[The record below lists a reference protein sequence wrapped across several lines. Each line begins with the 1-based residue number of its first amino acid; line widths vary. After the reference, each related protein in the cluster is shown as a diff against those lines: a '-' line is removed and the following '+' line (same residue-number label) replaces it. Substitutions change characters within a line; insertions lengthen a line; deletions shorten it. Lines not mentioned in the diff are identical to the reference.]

1 MYCRNCGGKI
11 ENPNAYVCLH
21 CGGLVNPVPP
31 QRPKFYSAG
40 FVLGI
45 LSVCI
50 IPWGIFLGIIGLPL
64 ACLAKRK
71 SAIILNSIGI
81 VLWIALMF
89 FIIPNMPSP
98 NVILHTDTQVIYE
111 MPDGTIVEVNTT
123 RTPPEHDIV
132 PNFED

>member
-45 LSVCI
+45 LSLCI
-50 IPWGIFLGIIGLPL
+50 PMHGLFLGIIGLPL

-71 SAIILNSIGI
+71 SAIILNCIGI
-81 VLWIALMF
+81 LLWLSLIAFM
-89 FIIPNMPSP
+89 I
-98 NVILHTDTQVIYE
+98 VGATQL
-111 MPDGTIVEVNTT
+111 
-123 RTPPEHDIV
+123 
-132 PNFED
+132 FETYHLEFMELQNIDYYFTH